1 VTAVTNTKVASVW
14 TGVVGQPQAVRR
26 LTQAAIDP
34 VHAYLFVGPAGS
46 TKHEASRAFAAL
58 LMAGCDDPDQRDA
71 RLALAGVHP
80 DVREVERHGAR
91 ISADQVA
98 DIIRNASL
106 APVEGSRKVMI
117 LHDFHLLD
125 APAAARLLKTL
136 EEPPAS
142 TIFVVLADQVT
153 PELVTI
159 ASRCVRIVFA
169 ALTHEVIVAELVE
182 SGIDPAT
189 AEIAAEAAEG
199 NLTRARVLA
208 TDPGLMARRDA
219 FAGLARRL
227 DGTGTTVVQLTTEL
241 LALIDAAAA
250 PLAARQADELVA
262 LESRVA
268 ATGERG
274 SGRKQLEDQHKR
286 ELRRHRVDELRSGLG
301 VLAGAYRD
309 ALLGGHLPRPDAA
322 VTAVTRIHAALE
334 AMERNPNE
342 ALLLHALLLDLPS
355 L

>member
-1 VTAVTNTKVASVW
+1 MSQSVW
-14 TGVVGQPQAVRR
+14 SEVVGQPQAVSK
-26 LTQAAIDP
+26 LSYAADDP
-34 VHAYLFVGPAGS
+34 VHAYLFVGPSGS
-46 TKHEASRAFAAL
+46 TKAEASRAFAAL
-58 LMAGCDDPDQRDA
+58 LMAGTDDPSHRDA
-71 RLALAGVHP
+71 RLALAGEHP
-80 DVREVERHGAR
+80 DVREIERHGAR

-106 APVEGSRKVMI
+106 APVEGTRKVMI

-142 TIFVVLADQVT
+142 TIFIVLADQVT

-159 ASRCVRIVFA
+159 ASRCVRITFA
-169 ALTHEVIVAELVE
+169 ALSNEAVARRLVE
-182 SGIDPAT
+182 SGIDSET
-189 AEIAAEAAEG
+189 AELVADAAQG
-199 NLTRARVLA
+199 NLTRALVLA
-208 TDPGLMARRDA
+208 TDTGLMARRDA
-219 FAGLARRL
+219 FAGLAARL
-227 DGTGTTVVQLTTEL
+227 DGTGTTVVTLCTEL
-241 LALIDAAAA
+241 LGLIDAAAV
-250 PLAARQADELVA
+250 PLAARQAQEVAELEA
-262 LESRVA
+262 RVA

-274 SGRKQLEDQHKR
+274 SGRKQIEEHHKR

-309 ALLGGHLPRPDAA
+309 ALVRGQLPRPEAG

-334 AMERNPNE
+334 AMDRNPNE
-342 ALLLHALLLDLPS
+342 TLLLQSLLLDLPS

>member
-1 VTAVTNTKVASVW
+1 
-14 TGVVGQPQAVRR
+14 
-26 LTQAAIDP
+26 
-34 VHAYLFVGPAGS
+34 
-46 TKHEASRAFAAL
+46 
-58 LMAGCDDPDQRDA
+58 M
-71 RLALAGVHP
+71 
-80 DVREVERHGAR
+80 REIERSGAR
-91 ISADQVA
+91 ISAEQVA

-136 EEPPAS
+136 EEPPES
-142 TIFVVLADQVT
+142 TIFIVLADQVT

-159 ASRCVRIVFA
+159 ASRCVRVLFA
-169 ALTHEVIVAELVE
+169 ALPTDVVTAQLIE
-182 SGIDPAT
+182 SGIDPQT
-189 AEIAAEAAEG
+189 ADVAANAAEG

-219 FAGLARRL
+219 FAALATRL
-227 DGTGTTVVQLTTEL
+227 DGTGTTVVKLCAEL
-241 LALIDAAAA
+241 LTLIDAAAA
-250 PLAARQADELVA
+250 PLAVRHAEELAA

-274 SGRKQLEDQHKR
+274 SGRKQMEDHHKR

-309 ALLGGHLPRPDAA
+309 ALVSGHLPRPEAA
-322 VTAVTRIHAALE
+322 VTAVTRVHAALE
-334 AMERNPNE
+334 SMERNPNE
-342 ALLLHALLLDLPS
+342 TLLLQALLLDLPS

>member
-1 VTAVTNTKVASVW
+1 MNASVW
-14 TGVVGQPQAVRR
+14 SGVIGQEQTVRR
-26 LTQAAIDP
+26 LTQVAADP
-34 VHAYLFVGPAGS
+34 VHAYLFVGPPGS
-46 TKHEASRAFAAL
+46 TKDEASRAFAAL
-58 LMAGCDDPDQRDA
+58 LMAGIDDPSHRDA
-71 RLALAGVHP
+71 RLALAGDHP
-80 DVREVERHGAR
+80 DVREVERQGAR
-91 ISADQVA
+91 ISAEQVA

-106 APVEGSRKVMI
+106 APVEGNRKVMI

-125 APAAARLLKTL
+125 ASAAARLLKTL

-142 TIFVVLADQVT
+142 TIFIVLADQVT
-153 PELVTI
+153 PELITI

-169 ALTHEVIVAELVE
+169 ALSNDVVAAQLVN
-182 SGIDPAT
+182 SGIDPDT
-189 AEIAAEAAEG
+189 AEAAAQAAEG

-208 TDPGLMARRDA
+208 TDTGLMARRDA
-219 FAGLARRL
+219 FAGLAARL
-227 DGTGTTVVQLTTEL
+227 DGTGTTVVKLCAEL

-250 PLAARQADELVA
+250 PLAAHHADELAA
-262 LESRVA
+262 LEARVA

-274 SGRKQLEDQHKR
+274 SGRKVMEEHHKR

-309 ALLGGHLPRPDAA
+309 ALIGGRLPRPDAG
-322 VTAVTRIHAALE
+322 VTAVTRIHESLE

-342 ALLLHALLLDLPS
+342 TLLLQALLLDLPS

>member
-1 VTAVTNTKVASVW
+1 MSQSVW
-14 TGVVGQPQAVRR
+14 SEVVGQPQAVSK
-26 LTQAAIDP
+26 LSYAADDP
-34 VHAYLFVGPAGS
+34 VHAYLFVGPSGS
-46 TKHEASRAFAAL
+46 TKAEASRAFAAL
-58 LMAGCDDPDQRDA
+58 LMAGTDDPTHRDA
-71 RLALAGVHP
+71 RLALAGEHP
-80 DVREVERHGAR
+80 DVREIERHGAR

-106 APVEGSRKVMI
+106 APVEGTRKVMI

-142 TIFVVLADQVT
+142 TIFIVLADQVT

-159 ASRCVRIVFA
+159 ASRCVRITFA
-169 ALTHEVIVAELVE
+169 ALSNEAVAGRLVE
-182 SGIDPAT
+182 SGIEPET
-189 AEIAAEAAEG
+189 AELVADAAQG
-199 NLTRARVLA
+199 NLTRALVLA
-208 TDPGLMARRDA
+208 TDTGLMARRDA
-219 FAGLARRL
+219 FAGLAARL
-227 DGTGTTVVQLTTEL
+227 DGTGTTVVTLCTEL
-241 LALIDAAAA
+241 LGLIDAAAV
-250 PLAARQADELVA
+250 PLAARQAQEVAELDA
-262 LESRVA
+262 RVA

-274 SGRKQLEDQHKR
+274 SGRKQIEEHHKR

-309 ALLGGHLPRPDAA
+309 ALVRGQLPRPEAG

-334 AMERNPNE
+334 SMDRNPNE
-342 ALLLHALLLDLPS
+342 TLLLQSLLLDLPS

>member
-1 VTAVTNTKVASVW
+1 VNAAGSVW
-14 TGVVGQPQAVRR
+14 SALIGQPAALRR
-26 LTQAAIDP
+26 LTQSAVDP
-34 VHAYLFVGPAGS
+34 VHAYLFVGPPGS
-46 TKHEASRAFAAL
+46 TKDEASRAFAAL
-58 LMAGCDDPDQRDA
+58 LMAGVDDPAQRDA
-71 RLALAGVHP
+71 RLALAGEHP
-80 DVREVERHGAR
+80 DVREVQRTGAR

-106 APVEGSRKVMI
+106 APVEGKRKVMI

-153 PELVTI
+153 PELTTI
-159 ASRCVRIVFA
+159 ASRCVRIQFS
-169 ALTHEVIVAELVE
+169 ALADDVVAAELVA
-182 SGIDPAT
+182 SGIDPDT
-189 AEIAAEAAEG
+189 AAVAAEAAEG

-208 TDPGLMARRDA
+208 TDTGLMGRRDA
-219 FAGLARRL
+219 FAGIGARL
-227 DGTGTTVVQLTTEL
+227 DGTGTTVVKLCTEL
-241 LALIDAAAA
+241 LALIDAAAE
-250 PLAARQADELVA
+250 PMAARQAEELAA
-262 LESRVA
+262 LEARVA
-268 ATGERG
+268 AAGERG
-274 SGRKQLEDQHKR
+274 SGRKQLEDHHKR
-286 ELRRHRVDELRSGLG
+286 ELRRHRSDELRSGLG

-309 ALLGGHLPRPDAA
+309 ALVDGRLPRPEAG

-342 ALLLHALLLDLPS
+342 TLLLQALLLDLPS

>member
-1 VTAVTNTKVASVW
+1 MSQSVW
-14 TGVVGQPQAVRR
+14 SEVVGQPQAVSR
-26 LTQAAIDP
+26 LSYAADDP
-34 VHAYLFVGPAGS
+34 VHAYLFVGPSGS
-46 TKHEASRAFAAL
+46 TKAEASRAFAAL
-58 LMAGCDDPDQRDA
+58 LMAGTDDASHRDA
-71 RLALAGVHP
+71 RLALAGEHP

-91 ISADQVA
+91 ISAEQVA

-106 APVEGSRKVMI
+106 APVEGARKVMI

-142 TIFVVLADQVT
+142 TIFIVLADQVT

-159 ASRCVRIVFA
+159 ASRCVRITFA
-169 ALTHEVIVAELVE
+169 ALSNEAVAGRLVE
-182 SGIDPAT
+182 SGID
-189 AEIAAEAAEG
+189 AEVAELVAVAAQG

-208 TDPGLMARRDA
+208 TDTGLMARRDA
-219 FAGLARRL
+219 FAGLAARL
-227 DGTGTTVVQLTTEL
+227 DGTGTTVVKLCTEL
-241 LALIDAAAA
+241 LGLIDAAAV
-250 PLAARQADELVA
+250 PLAARQAQELA
-262 LESRVA
+262 ELEARVA

-274 SGRKQLEDQHKR
+274 SGRKQIEEHHKR

-309 ALLGGHLPRPDAA
+309 ALVRDQLPRPEAG

-334 AMERNPNE
+334 SMDRNPNE
-342 ALLLHALLLDLPS
+342 TLLLQSLLLDLPS

>member
-1 VTAVTNTKVASVW
+1 MSDSVW
-14 TGVVGQPQAVRR
+14 SEVVGQSQAVSK
-26 LTQAAIDP
+26 LSYAADDP
-34 VHAYLFVGPAGS
+34 VHAYLFVGPSGS
-46 TKHEASRAFAAL
+46 TKAEASRAFAAL
-58 LMAGCDDPDQRDA
+58 LMAGTDDPTQRDA
-71 RLALAGVHP
+71 RLALAGQHP

-106 APVEGSRKVMI
+106 APVEGNRKVMI

-142 TIFVVLADQVT
+142 TIFIVLADQVT

-159 ASRCVRIVFA
+159 ASRFVRITFA
-169 ALTHEVIVAELVE
+169 ALSHAAVAGRLVQSGIDAETAELV
-182 SGIDPAT
+182 
-189 AEIAAEAAEG
+189 AAAAEG

-208 TDPGLMARRDA
+208 TDTGLMARRDA
-219 FAGLARRL
+219 FAGLATRL
-227 DGTGTTVVQLTTEL
+227 DGTGTTVVKLCTEL
-241 LALIDAAAA
+241 LGLIDAAAT
-250 PLAARQADELVA
+250 PLAARQAEELSQ
-262 LESRVA
+262 LEARVA

-274 SGRKQLEDQHKR
+274 SGRKQIEDHHKR

-309 ALLGGHLPRPDAA
+309 ALVHGQLPRPEAG
-322 VTAVTRIHAALE
+322 VSAVTRIHGALE
-334 AMERNPNE
+334 SLDRNPNE
-342 ALLLHALLLDLPS
+342 TLLLQSLLLDLPS
-355 L
+355 I